1 VTATFAEVNG
11 TRIAYRVQG
20 AGPPLV
26 LVMGYR
32 LSSAAWPPSFVE
44 ALARQLTVITL
55 DNRGT
60 GFSDKPV
67 HGYAIANLASDIH
80 GLLDELAISR
90 VHLLGYSMGGAIAQ
104 EFARQF
110 PERVQSLML
119 CATMCGGSRATYAK
133 PSVTR
138 VMREIDGLSPEQ
150 IARRIW
156 QVTYAPAY
164 LERHQALVED
174 QTRREIAFPTP
185 LHSADL
191 QFQAFA
197 EFDGSKALAQIACP
211 TLVLTGDLDELI
223 PPQNSA
229 MMASLI
235 PDVRLAIIPGGGHR
249 VLWEATDECIDL
261 ISGFIRGASDAPTAI
276 RSAEVDQQRESTAS
290 ATSASWMEL
299 FMTLPL
305 TLTKTGFDSLAV
317 LRQSIMVGSAS
328 RFGDGK
334 PLVLIPQLFATD
346 ISLFP
351 LSMWLKALGYRPVTA
366 GHFMNMENP
375 SNDRS
380 LSRVI
385 RDITRKVGRKVIV
398 IAHSSSMTQVLAAAH
413 KNREL
418 VSDVIVFD
426 AKNRPTTDGLRV
438 HFLQSNWPPLN
449 GIAELPR
456 LLRSI
461 GMELIEGMGWTGTPH
476 SHAQLAEGEGS

>member
-1 VTATFAEVNG
+1 MTATFAEVNG
-11 TRIAYRVQG
+11 IRIAYRVQG

-32 LSSAAWPPSFVE
+32 LSSAAWPPGFVE
-44 ALARQLTVITL
+44 ALARQFTVITL

-60 GFSDKPV
+60 GLSDKPV
-67 HGYAIANLASDIH
+67 HGYAIANLARDIH

-90 VHLLGYSMGGAIAQ
+90 IHLLGYSMGGAIAQ
-104 EFARQF
+104 EFVRQF

-119 CATMCGGSRATYAK
+119 CATMCGGTRATYAK

-156 QVTYAPAY
+156 KVTYAPAY
-164 LERHQALVED
+164 LERHEALAED

-197 EFDGSKALAQIACP
+197 EFDGSKALAQIVCP

-249 VLWEATDECIDL
+249 VLWEATDECIEL
-261 ISGFIRGASDAPTAI
+261 ISGFIRRASDSPMDI
-276 RSAEVDQQRESTAS
+276 RSAEVSQDRASTDS
-290 ATSASWMEL
+290 AILASWMEL
-299 FMTLPL
+299 FTTLPL
-305 TLTKTGFDSLAV
+305 TLTRAGFDSLAV
-317 LRQSIMVGSAS
+317 FRQSMIVGNAS

-334 PLVLIPQLFATD
+334 PLVLVPQLLGSD
-346 ISLFP
+346 ISLLP

-366 GHFMNMENP
+366 GHFINMED
-375 SNDRS
+375 SSSDRA
-380 LSRVI
+380 LSQAI
-385 RDITRKVGRKVIV
+385 RDITQKVGRKAIL
-398 IAHSSSMTQVLAAAH
+398 IAHSSSTTRVLATAH
-413 KNREL
+413 ANREL

-426 AKNRPTTDGLRV
+426 ARHRPSADGLRV
-438 HFLQSNWPPLN
+438 HFLQSGWPLLH
-449 GIAELPR
+449 GIVELSQ
-456 LLRSI
+456 LLRCI
-461 GMELIEGMGWTGTPH
+461 GIELTDGLGWTPH
-476 SHAQLAEGEGS
+476 SSATRLPEGEAQ